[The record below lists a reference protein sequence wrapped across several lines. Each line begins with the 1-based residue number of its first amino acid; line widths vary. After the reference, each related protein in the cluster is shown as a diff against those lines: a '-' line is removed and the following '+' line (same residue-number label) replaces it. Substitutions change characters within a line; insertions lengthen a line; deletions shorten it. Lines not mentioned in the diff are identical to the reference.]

1 MHRSR
6 LALTA
11 VLVLSAALL
20 AGGCGDPGGLRGA
33 GATPTAQAP
42 TRLWPKLP
50 PPSAPAEDY
59 GTVESVPVKGVD
71 VPGGDLHKV
80 DPVTVTK
87 ADFDKNPGIYSRSD
101 AVYKQTVQQLKACD
115 DAHAHAGVDTGTGKC
130 PVLNAYYRDLTGD
143 GKDDLI
149 VGIRLARGHAE
160 NLDIRAYA
168 MEKRQLT
175 QIMDMGDA
183 VLGVELS
190 GRDVIVRAVS
200 GMKGYEYRTVWSWD
214 SHRGAML
221 PTTDEIV
228 RSSNAPSGKLGR
240 KRSEPTP
247 SAKPAPSTTPSA
259 NSASGTP

>member
-6 LALTA
+6 LALA
-11 VLVLSAALL
+11 AGLVLPAALL
-20 AGGCGDPGGLRGA
+20 AGGCGDPGDLRGA
-33 GATPTAQAP
+33 GATPPAEAP

-71 VPGGDLHKV
+71 VPGGNLRKV
-80 DPVTVTK
+80 DPVTVART
-87 ADFDKNPGIYSRSD
+87 DFDKNPGIYSRSD
-101 AVYKQTVQQLKACD
+101 AVYKETAEQLDSCD
-115 DAHAHAGVDTGTGKC
+115 TNHTGNHHTGDEKC

-183 VLGVELS
+183 VLGVELA
-190 GRDVIVRAVS
+190 GHEVIVRAVS
-200 GMKGYEYRTVWSWD
+200 GMQGYEYRTVWSWD
-214 SHRGAML
+214 SHRKAML

-228 RSSNAPSGKLGR
+228 RSPNAPSR
-240 KRSEPTP
+240 KPERKPEPAASARATP
-247 SAKPAPSTTPSA
+247 SPDESP
-259 NSASGTP
+259 

>member
-6 LALTA
+6 LALA
-11 VLVLSAALL
+11 AGLVLPAALL
-20 AGGCGDPGGLRGA
+20 AGGCGDPGDLRGA
-33 GATPTAQAP
+33 GATPTAEAP

-71 VPGGDLHKV
+71 VPGGNLHKV
-80 DPVTVTK
+80 DPVTVART
-87 ADFDKNPGIYSRSD
+87 DFDKNPGIYSRSD
-101 AVYKQTVQQLKACD
+101 AVYKETAEQLDSCD
-115 DAHAHAGVDTGTGKC
+115 THDTHGTHGTGDAKC
-130 PVLNAYYRDLTGD
+130 PVLSAYYRDLTGD
-143 GKDDLI
+143 GEDDLI

-183 VLGVELS
+183 VLGVELA
-190 GRDVIVRAVS
+190 GHEVIVRAVS
-200 GMKGYEYRTVWSWD
+200 GMQGYEYRTVWSWD
-214 SHRGAML
+214 SHRKAML

-228 RSSNAPSGKLGR
+228 RSPNAPSR
-240 KRSEPTP
+240 KPERKPEPAASARATP
-247 SAKPAPSTTPSA
+247 SAGESR
-259 NSASGTP
+259 

>member
-11 VLVLSAALL
+11 GLVLSAGLL

-33 GATPTAQAP
+33 GSTPTAEAP

-71 VPGGDLHKV
+71 VPGGNLYEV
-80 DPVTVTK
+80 DPATVAK

-101 AVYKQTVQQLKACD
+101 AVYKETAKQLDACD
-115 DAHAHAGVDTGTGKC
+115 TGHTADEKC

-149 VGIRLARGHAE
+149 IGIRLARGHAE

-183 VLGVELS
+183 VLGVELA
-190 GRDVIVRAVS
+190 GHEVIVRAVS
-200 GMKGYEYRTVWSWD
+200 GMQGYEYRTVWSWD

-228 RSSNAPSGKLGR
+228 RSPNAPSR
-240 KRSEPTP
+240 KPERKPEPAASARLTP
-247 SAKPAPSTTPSA
+247 SPD
-259 NSASGTP
+259 ASP